1 MGPYLWTCRPT
12 ISNIAQ
18 CWREP
23 PDGALHELSI
33 DMNSIDN
40 VENVCEWP
48 VATGYMHVFFVSKTP
63 ECYDQVYLFSKI
75 YYICYR
81 KHYIIQIYKRI
92 GENR

>member
-33 DMNSIDN
+33 DVNSIDN

-48 VATGYMHVFFVSKTP
+48 VATGYMHVFLSLELQSAMTKFTYFPK
-63 ECYDQVYLFSKI
+63 YMI
-75 YYICYR
+75 YVTGSIT
-81 KHYIIQIYKRI
+81 
-92 GENR
+92 